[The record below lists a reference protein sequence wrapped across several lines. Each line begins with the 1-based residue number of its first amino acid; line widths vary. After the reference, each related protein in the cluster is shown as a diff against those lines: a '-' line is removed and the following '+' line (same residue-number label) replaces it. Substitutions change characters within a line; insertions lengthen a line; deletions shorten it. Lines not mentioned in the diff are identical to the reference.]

1 MKPRIRLY
9 RPRKPHFLPFEEEYF
24 RDELISRENANID
37 VSAGSL
43 CERYTEHLMLVHV
56 FYPFLEARCPE
67 AAKAHREGWLYIH
80 KAPFVLWL
88 PYCGAC
94 KSQTIMRTGIET
106 VNTKSNPPKH
116 LDAAVDQL
124 ARTVISLSFER
135 VGAVGLND
143 IDAVLA
149 PFVKNDALLAANSL
163 TKLVD
168 VCNNLDVYMTKL
180 AQQQAQRFIF
190 TMNNIERPSNQ
201 SPFNNVSLCFSLS
214 EKVLS
219 EMEVYL
225 GGKKVGTALD
235 YFNEVLTV
243 VKAFLLMYW
252 NGDALGR
259 PFTFPI
265 CTVLVNE
272 GRLFKV
278 LREDP
283 ELWELFWKVVAVRGS
298 FYFMNI
304 PERMVHSF
312 CCRLMVDVDKI
323 REFTHTPHGVWWIP
337 ALFGSINYVSI
348 NMPRIAF
355 VAKDENDLFELLL
368 LYMEIAREVLNELRA
383 RHEYFYDMG
392 MYPVTKRIA
401 EAEGLKGVNVIR
413 EFYYNTIA
421 VIGLAEAFNIWY
433 LKNRDDYE
441 RELLHEAKYVD
452 ERVFFRTVWKF
463 VDSEVMKA
471 CIDFYTRVLKF
482 MNDVLAEFEQEDDIM
497 YNLEQAP
504 AESASVKLA
513 YSDLKLFGK
522 KIEPYIP
529 RDFDFATGKVEY
541 FYTSQNTP
549 YYTTANLYIQ
559 MEIEGKTQK
568 LFTGGVVKILQ
579 VPYPFWM
586 PEWSEQEKEEG
597 LKRLEQ
603 LIMWTMLE
611 KGLIYLAFTPVQN
624 ICLAC
629 GYVWV
634 GDPLKTPRCPK
645 CNSDRVETWSRIVGY
660 YRPVRMWNPG
670 RRSEFTTRLRH
681 AQYWF
686 GFGKY
691 SP

>member
-1 MKPRIRLY
+1 MTFRIRIF
-9 RPRKPHFLPFEEEYF
+9 RPKKPHLMHFEEEYF
-24 RDELISRENANID
+24 RNELISRENANID
-37 VSAGSL
+37 ISAGSL
-43 CERYTEHLMLVHV
+43 CERYSEHLLLRHV
-56 FYPFLEARCPE
+56 FYPFLRARCPE
-67 AAKAHREGWLYIH
+67 ALKAHRDGWIYIH
-80 KAPFVLWL
+80 KAPYILWL

-94 KSQTIMRTGIET
+94 KSQTVVRTGIET

-116 LDAAVDQL
+116 LDAAIDQL

-135 VGAVGLND
+135 TGAVGLND
-143 IDAVLA
+143 VDAVLA
-149 PFVKNDALLAANSL
+149 PFVKHDAESVACCV
-163 TKLVD
+163 TKLAD
-168 VCNNLDVYMTKL
+168 VCNNLDVYMMKL

-201 SPFNNVSLCFSLS
+201 SPFSNVSLCFSLS

-219 EMEVYL
+219 EMDVYL

-235 YFNEVLTV
+235 YFDEVRTV

-252 NGDALGR
+252 HGDAYGR

-265 CTVLVNE
+265 CTVLVNN
-272 GRLFKV
+272 GRLFAV

-283 ELWELFWKVVAVRGS
+283 ELWELFWRVVAVRGS

-323 REFTHTPHGVWWIP
+323 REFAHVPHGVWWIP

-355 VAKDENDLFELLL
+355 VAKDDNDLFELLL

-383 RHEYFYDMG
+383 RHEYFYEIG
-392 MYPVTKRIA
+392 MYPVTRRIA
-401 EAEGLKGVNVIR
+401 EAEGLKNVNIIR

-433 LKNRDDYE
+433 MKQRDDYE
-441 RELLHEAKYVD
+441 RELMHESKYVD
-452 ERVFFRTVWKF
+452 EHVFFRTVWKL
-463 VDSEVMKA
+463 VDSEVVKA
-471 CIDFYTRVLKF
+471 CIDFYTRVLGF
-482 MNDVLAEFEQEDDIM
+482 MNDVLREFEQEDDVM

-513 YSDLKLFGK
+513 YSDLRLFGK
-522 KIEPYIP
+522 KIEPYVP
-529 RDFDFATGKVEY
+529 RDIDIATGSVVY
-541 FYTSQNTP
+541 YYTSQNTP
-549 YYTTANLYIQ
+549 YYTTASLDIQ
-559 MEIEGKTQK
+559 LDIEGRTQR

-586 PEWSEQEKEEG
+586 PEWSEKEKEDG
-597 LKRLEQ
+597 LRRLEK
-603 LIMWTMLE
+603 LIEWAMID

-624 ICLAC
+624 ICLDC
-629 GYVWV
+629 RYMWI
-634 GDPLKTPRCPK
+634 GDPLKIEKCPK
-645 CNSDRVETWSRIVGY
+645 CGSKRIETWSRIVGY

-670 RRSEFTTRLRH
+670 RRAEFTTRLKH
-681 AQYWF
+681 AEFWF
-686 GFGKY
+686 GKTSF
-691 SP
+691 